1 MRHAPLPDSNLD
13 WAALAAPL
21 ARAEDAIARLDER
34 LNKSPLRDGFLAR
47 SHFIDA
53 ANALRL
59 EGGFVV
65 MEDLVLRDA
74 GMDAR
79 APSHELTRAHDIL
92 RARRRILGKP
102 PGWALS
108 EEGLE
113 TLRSEAGESD
123 AAGEAAPPPADPEPE
138 PKPAAEQDEFAHLF
152 ADVDAALARASRL
165 LAGERLAPS
174 RDPLVY
180 DPAID
185 EQARLEEWR
194 LIVEETSQAP
204 PTLACA
210 RALEAWERLSPLE
223 HRRWLGPVLAGALL
237 WSRGKTFALPA
248 LCEGLAAVPRE
259 RRRARSAT
267 ERLIAN
273 LAGLAAAG
281 EAGLRHHDRWAGAR
295 AALLKKCEGRRE
307 SSMLRQAVD
316 AVIARPLVSAAILAK
331 EIDVTERAALNLV
344 ADLGLRETTGRK
356 RYRAWAVI

>member
-1 MRHAPLPDSNLD
+1 MRRAPLPDSDLD

-21 ARAEDAIARLDER
+21 ARAEDAMARLDER
-34 LNKSPLRDGFLAR
+34 LIKSPLREGFLAR

-79 APSHELTRAHDIL
+79 APSHELVRAHDIL
-92 RARRRILGKP
+92 RARRRIVSKA
-102 PGWALS
+102 PGWAIS
-108 EEGLE
+108 ADGLE
-113 TLRSEAGESD
+113 ALRAEAGESD
-123 AAGEAAPPPADPEPE
+123 PAGEAAPPPADPEPE
-138 PKPAAEQDEFAHLF
+138 PADAEDEFAHLF
-152 ADVDAALARASRL
+152 ADVDAALVRASRVL
-165 LAGERLAPS
+165 SGERPAPA

-180 DPAID
+180 DPQID
-185 EQARLEEWR
+185 EAARLAEWR
-194 LIVEETSQAP
+194 AIVEETADAP

-210 RALEAWERLSPLE
+210 RALDAWERLSPLE
-223 HRRWLGPVLAGALL
+223 HRRWLGPLLAAALL

-259 RRRARSAT
+259 RRRARGAT

-273 LAGLAAAG
+273 LAGIAAAG

-316 AVIARPLVSAAILAK
+316 VVIARPLISAAILAK
-331 EIDVTERAALNLV
+331 EIDVTERAALNFV

>member
-1 MRHAPLPDSNLD
+1 MRRAPLPDSDLD

-21 ARAEDAIARLDER
+21 ARAEDALARLDER
-34 LNKSPLRDGFLAR
+34 LARSPLREGYLAR

-92 RARRRILGKP
+92 RARRRVAAQP
-102 PGWALS
+102 PGWAIS
-108 EEGLE
+108 QEGLAV
-113 TLRSEAGESD
+113 LRDEAGESD
-123 AAGEAAPPPADPEPE
+123 PAGESAPPAAAPE
-138 PKPAAEQDEFAHLF
+138 PAAEGEEEDEFAHLF

-165 LAGERLAPS
+165 LAGERLTPA
-174 RDPLVY
+174 RDPLIY

-185 EQARLEEWR
+185 EAARLEEWR
-194 LIVEETSQAP
+194 AALAESVEAP

-210 RALEAWERLSPLE
+210 HALDAWERLSPLE
-223 HRRWLGPVLAGALL
+223 HRRWLGPVLAAALL
-237 WSRGKTFALPA
+237 RARGKTAALPA

-259 RRRARSAT
+259 RRRARGTT
-267 ERLIAN
+267 ERMIAW
-273 LAGLAAAG
+273 LSGVAAAG
-281 EAGLRHHDRWAGAR
+281 EIGLRHHDRWAGAR
-295 AALLKKCEGRRE
+295 ATLLKKCEGRRE
-307 SSMLRQAVD
+307 SSMLRHAVE
-316 AVIARPLVSAAILAK
+316 VVLARPLISAAILAK
-331 EIDVTERAALNLV
+331 EIDVTERAALNFV

>member
-1 MRHAPLPDSNLD
+1 MRSAPLLDSGLD

-21 ARAEDAIARLDER
+21 ARAEDALARLDER
-34 LNKSPLRDGFLAR
+34 LARSPLREGFLAR
-47 SHFIDA
+47 MHFVDA

-92 RARRRILGKP
+92 RLRRRVAAKP
-102 PGWALS
+102 AGWAMS
-108 EEGLE
+108 DEGLAA
-113 TLRSEAGESD
+113 LRAEPGESD
-123 AAGEAAPPPADPEPE
+123 APEAVAPQPA
-138 PKPAAEQDEFAHLF
+138 PAVARQGDEDDADEFAHLF
-152 ADVDAALARASRL
+152 ADVDAALARAERVI
-165 LAGERLAPS
+165 AGERAEPR
-174 RDPLVY
+174 RDPMIY

-185 EQARLEEWR
+185 EGKRMAEWR
-194 LIVEETSQAP
+194 AAVFETAAAP

-210 RALEAWERLSPLE
+210 RALEAWERIGPLE
-223 HRRWLGPVLAGALL
+223 HRRWLGPTLGASLL
-237 WSRGKTFALPA
+237 RERGKMTALPA
-248 LCEGLAAVPRE
+248 LCEGLAAVPPE
-259 RRRARSAT
+259 RRRARGANA
-267 ERLIAN
+267 RLIAY

-295 AALLKKCEGRRE
+295 AALIKKCEGRRE
-307 SSMLRQAVD
+307 SSMLRAAVD
-316 AVIARPLVSAAILAK
+316 VVLARPLVTAAMLAK

-344 ADLGLRETTGRK
+344 SDLGLRETTGRK

>member
-1 MRHAPLPDSNLD
+1 MRRAPLPDSDLD

-21 ARAEDAIARLDER
+21 ARAEDALARLDER
-34 LNKSPLRDGFLAR
+34 LNKSPLREGFLAR

-53 ANALRL
+53 ANAVRL

-92 RARRRILGKP
+92 RARRRIVGKP
-102 PGWALS
+102 PGWSFS
-108 EEGLE
+108 EEGLA
-113 TLRSEAGESD
+113 TLRAETGESD
-123 AAGEAAPPPADPEPE
+123 AAGEAAPPPAEPAPEP
-138 PKPAAEQDEFAHLF
+138 AEQDEFAHLF

-165 LAGERLAPS
+165 LAGERLTPV

-180 DPAID
+180 DGAID
-185 EQARLEEWR
+185 EQARLDDWR
-194 LIVEETSQAP
+194 AIVEETVEAP

-210 RALEAWERLSPLE
+210 RALDAWETLSPLE
-223 HRRWLGPVLAGALL
+223 HRRWLGPLLAAALL
-237 WSRGKTFALPA
+237 WSRGKTFALPG

-259 RRRARSAT
+259 RRRARGTT
-267 ERLIAN
+267 ERLIAH
-273 LAGLAAAG
+273 LSGLAAAG
-281 EAGLRHHDRWAGAR
+281 EAGLRHHDRWASAR

-316 AVIARPLVSAAILAK
+316 VVIARPLISAAILAK
-331 EIDVTERAALNLV
+331 EIDVTERAALNFV

>member
-1 MRHAPLPDSNLD
+1 M
-13 WAALAAPL
+13 
-21 ARAEDAIARLDER
+21 ARAEDALARLDER
-34 LNKSPLRDGFLAR
+34 LARSPLREGFLAR
-47 SHFIDA
+47 MHFVDA
-53 ANALRL
+53 AHALRL

-92 RARRRILGKP
+92 RLRRRVAARP
-102 PGWALS
+102 AGWALS
-108 EEGLE
+108 EEGLA
-113 TLRSEAGESD
+113 TLRAEPGESD
-123 AAGEAAPPPADPEPE
+123 ALGEVAPPPAAPVETEPADE
-138 PKPAAEQDEFAHLF
+138 EEVDEFAHLF
-152 ADVDAALARASRL
+152 ADVDAALARAERVI
-165 LAGERLAPS
+165 AGERAEPR
-174 RDPLVY
+174 RDPMIY

-185 EQARLEEWR
+185 EAARMAEWR
-194 LIVEETSQAP
+194 AVVAETAEAP
-204 PTLACA
+204 PALACA
-210 RALEAWERLSPLE
+210 RALEAWERIGPLE
-223 HRRWLGPVLAGALL
+223 HRRWLGTTLGAALL
-237 WSRGKTFALPA
+237 RERGKMAALPA

-259 RRRARSAT
+259 RRRARGAT
-267 ERLIAN
+267 ERLIAY

-307 SSMLRQAVD
+307 GSMLRD
-316 AVIARPLVSAAILAK
+316 AVEAVLARPLITAAMLAK

>member
-1 MRHAPLPDSNLD
+1 MRRAPLSDPGLD

-21 ARAEDAIARLDER
+21 ARAEDAMARLDER
-34 LNKSPLRDGFLAR
+34 LARSPLRAGFLAR

-53 ANALRL
+53 AHALRL

-92 RARRRILGKP
+92 RARRRLVAKP

-108 EEGLE
+108 PEGLE
-113 TLRSEAGESD
+113 TLRTEAGESD
-123 AAGEAAPPPADPEPE
+123 AAGEAAPPPAAPAPE
-138 PKPAAEQDEFAHLF
+138 AEEEDEFAHLF
-152 ADVDAALARASRL
+152 ADVDAALARAGRV
-165 LAGERLAPS
+165 LAGERPAPA

-185 EQARLEEWR
+185 EPARLAEWR
-194 LIVEETSQAP
+194 ASVEETQDAP

-210 RALEAWERLSPLE
+210 AALDAWERLSPLE
-223 HRRWLGPVLAGALL
+223 HRRWLGPLLAAALL
-237 WSRGKTFALPA
+237 RARGKTFALPG

-259 RRRARSAT
+259 RRRARGAT
-267 ERLIAN
+267 ERLVAN
-273 LAGLAAAG
+273 LAGIAAAG
-281 EAGLRHHDRWAGAR
+281 ESGLRHHDRWASAR
-295 AALLKKCEGRRE
+295 DALLKKCEGRRE
-307 SSMLRQAVD
+307 SSMLRAAVD
-316 AVIARPLVSAAILAK
+316 IVLARPLISAAILAK
-331 EIDVTERAALNLV
+331 EIDCTERAALNFV

>member
-1 MRHAPLPDSNLD
+1 MRRAPLPDSDLD
-13 WAALAAPL
+13 WAALVAPI
-21 ARAEDAIARLDER
+21 ARAEDALARLDER
-34 LNKSPLRDGFLAR
+34 LKHSPLREGFLAR

-92 RARRRILGKP
+92 RARRRVAAQP
-102 PGWALS
+102 PGWALTQ
-108 EEGLE
+108 EGLE
-113 TLRSEAGESD
+113 ALRAEPGESD
-123 AAGEAAPPPADPEPE
+123 AAGEFAPPAAKPEPAGE
-138 PKPAAEQDEFAHLF
+138 DEDEFAHLF

-165 LAGERLAPS
+165 LAGERLTPV

-185 EQARLEEWR
+185 EAARLEEWR
-194 LIVEETSQAP
+194 AATDESAEAP
-204 PTLACA
+204 PALACA
-210 RALEAWERLSPLE
+210 YALDAWERLTPLE
-223 HRRWLGPVLAGALL
+223 HRRWLGPVLAASLL
-237 WSRGKTFALPA
+237 RARGKAIALPA
-248 LCEGLAAVPRE
+248 LCEGLAAAPRE
-259 RRRARSAT
+259 RRRARAT
-267 ERLIAN
+267 TDRLIAW
-273 LAGLAAAG
+273 LSGVAAAG
-281 EAGLRHHDRWAGAR
+281 EMGLRHHDRWASAR
-295 AALLKKCEGRRE
+295 ATLLKKCEGRRE

-316 AVIARPLVSAAILAK
+316 VVLARPLISAAILAK
-331 EIDVTERAALNLV
+331 EIDVTERAALNFV